1 MSDVAPI
8 LGTPEALPVGC
19 GSSIPQLQEIFK
31 YHSKAREN
39 LIPILQEIQ
48 DLRAYL
54 SPESIGQVAEFL
66 GISENDVYGVAT
78 FYSQFRFN
86 PPGRHQIKVCEGTA
100 CHVRNSRLL
109 VEEIAR
115 KVGIVPGQTTQDREF
130 SLERVACFG
139 SCALAPVV
147 VLDER
152 VYGRM
157 TTRKMQKLIEGAK

>member
-1 MSDVAPI
+1 MSDVTPI
-8 LGTPEALPVGC
+8 VGTPEEWTKGC
-19 GSSIPQLQEIFK
+19 GTSIPNLQEIFK
-31 YHSKAREN
+31 YHGKAREN

-48 DLRAYL
+48 DQKTYL
-54 SPESIGQVAEFL
+54 SPESIGQVAEYL

-86 PPGRHQIKVCEGTA
+86 PPGRHHIKICEGTA
-100 CHVRNSRLL
+100 CHVRNSRML
-109 VEEIAR
+109 VEEVTR

-147 VLDER
+147 VLDKK
-152 VYGRM
+152 VFGRM
-157 TTRKMQKLIEGAK
+157 TPRKMQKLIEGTK